1 MIFSILAQIPPAAAA
16 AQLTTTIEAAR
27 SRRSLRVMVVEDN
40 DVNRELLRIMLEQL
54 GRV

>member
-1 MIFSILAQIPPAAAA
+1 MIFSILAQIPPAAAT
-16 AQLTTTIEAAR
+16 AQLTTIAAAT
-27 SRRSLRVMVVEDN
+27 SGLALRVMVVEDN